1 MVNTING
8 IVNSQLSNPLRF
20 KETIMLCLVARIN
33 KNKNNEKTALI
44 EIVITNILFE
54 SSRFFGINIA
64 KSNLADARVTLIDT
78 IDIYKPKIP

>member
-1 MVNTING
+1 MKNTENG

-20 KETIMLCLVARIN
+20 KEIIEKCLVARIN
-33 KNKNNEKTALI
+33 KNKNNEKTVLI
-44 EIVITNILFE
+44 KIVSTNILFE
-54 SSRFFGINIA
+54 SSKFFGINIA